1 MRAETTSFKAWA
13 HGLAPDWRRLA
24 TRWGAHLLAWA
35 LGVGL
40 AWLFALLWWGTA
52 WMEVWRVAQSPA
64 PEPTPP
70 TATAVADVSA
80 TSAGQ
85 AATPLPSAPEVRER
99 DAAWFWLQQR
109 LQAHGLRLLAL
120 RPEPWQSGAVLAQ
133 QAAHLRLQG
142 NWVDWQAFGR
152 ALAAHAPWLAWEQ
165 WQVQAADGPGQVQID
180 VRLRLWLRP
189 EGGPAMAEH
198 SWPSW
203 PVPTA
208 TTTAA
213 PLFAQADAVASA
225 QPTPAP
231 TEASAPSA
239 WRLWGVWTQAGQ
251 SRVVLGRGADWTVL
265 APGQSLGPQG
275 LRLERIGAQGVHL
288 SAPGAAQGR
297 WLLWEETP

>member
-109 LQAHGLRLLAL
+109 LQAQGLRLLAL
-120 RPEPWQSGAVLAQ
+120 RPEPWQNGAVLAQ
-133 QAAHLRLQG
+133 QTAHLRVQG
-142 NWVDWQAFGR
+142 AWADWVALGR
-152 ALAAHAPWLAWEQ
+152 ALASHATWWTWER
-165 WQVQAADGPGQVQID
+165 WQVQAAGAPGQVQID
-180 VRLRLWLRP
+180 ARLRLWLRP
-189 EGGPAMAEH
+189 EEGAAVTARA
-198 SWPSW
+198 WPSW
-203 PVPTA
+203 AVEPISGTA
-208 TTTAA
+208 V
-213 PLFAQADAVASA
+213 PLFAQGDASA
-225 QPTPAP
+225 QALPASVS
-231 TEASAPSA
+231 ASSA
-239 WRLWGVWTQAGQ
+239 SGWRLWGVWTQAGE
-251 SRVVLGRGADWTVL
+251 SRVVLGRGAEWTVL
-265 APGQSLGPQG
+265 APGQRLGPQG
-275 LRLERIGAQGVHL
+275 DRLDHIGAEGVRLRTPGRSQGVWL
-288 SAPGAAQGR
+288 PWEGAP
-297 WLLWEETP
+297 